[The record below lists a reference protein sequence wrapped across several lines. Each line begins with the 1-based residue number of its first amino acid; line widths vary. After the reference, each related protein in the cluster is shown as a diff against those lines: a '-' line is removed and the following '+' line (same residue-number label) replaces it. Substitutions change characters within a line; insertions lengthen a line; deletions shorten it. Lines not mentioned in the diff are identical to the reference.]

1 MLSKKRAAGNIE
13 LVAGHL
19 SLDFANTL
27 STRQESCQ
35 AEYLTGYR
43 DLVDWSRH
51 AGVLSAEGARRLRA
65 LAARRPAEAVVVFDR
80 AIEVREILFRLFS
93 ALAHGKAPRD
103 DDVHGLNGVLRD
115 AMGRLQLR
123 RVKERFH
130 WQWADD
136 PDAFDAML
144 WPVVRAGAELLT
156 GLERNTVRQCAN
168 HPLCQWL
175 FLDKSKNQSR
185 RWCSMDLCGSRDK
198 VKRYYHR
205 KKRDREDKPFP

>member
-1 MLSKKRAAGNIE
+1 MLSKKREAGNIE
-13 LVAGHL
+13 LVGGHL

-27 STRQESCQ
+27 STRLESSQ

-51 AGVLSAEGARRLRA
+51 AGILSVEESRRLKG
-65 LAARRPAEAVVVFDR
+65 LAARRPAEALAVFDR
-80 AIEVREILFRLFS
+80 AIEVREVLFRIFS
-93 ALAHGKAPRD
+93 ALAQGKAPRD
-103 DDVHGLNGVLRD
+103 DDVHGLNGALRD
-115 AMGRLQLR
+115 AMGRLQVR
-123 RVKERFH
+123 RLKDRFD

-136 PDAFDAML
+136 PDALDGML

-156 GLERNTVRQCAN
+156 GPERNKVRQCAN
-168 HPLCQWL
+168 HPFCQWL

-205 KKRDREDKPFP
+205 KKRDREG